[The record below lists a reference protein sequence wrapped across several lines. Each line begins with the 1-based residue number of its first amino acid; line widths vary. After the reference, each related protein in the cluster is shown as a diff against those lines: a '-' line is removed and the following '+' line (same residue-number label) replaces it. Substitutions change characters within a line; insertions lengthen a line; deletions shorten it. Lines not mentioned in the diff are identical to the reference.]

1 MSISKRVKNLY
12 ALVMDFIKKC
22 NDDHVAAF
30 GSMSAFFML
39 LSLFPFLIF
48 FLTLT
53 KYAPFSKDDI
63 VNILTE
69 IISFER
75 KSLITGIVNEIYRK
89 TGASVFTISVIAAL
103 WSSSRGIYSIV
114 IGLNSVYDIDEN
126 RNYIVL
132 RIFSILYTVAFA
144 ILIIVML
151 LIWVFGN
158 VLYDYICGRFPAF
171 ATLAGYFIHKRT
183 LFTIVILTLL
193 FMIVY
198 RFVPNRKTVSFFR
211 QLPGALIAAIGW
223 IVVSAGCSFY
233 IGNFNNFSYIYGSL
247 SGMMILLLWLHF
259 CMSMVFYGAE
269 VNYFLENKKNYHL
282 LIRTLRPN
290 YQAIRRKRE
299 REMYERGRRSSRSFS
314 RRSSSASKKL
324 RKLQKKKKQER
335 QETIGVQQPPG
346 TAGKQKSPEESGRQ
360 QRPPDSAG
368 IQKPPESGKKHE

>member
-1 MSISKRVKNLY
+1 MNISKRVKNLY
-12 ALVMDFIKKC
+12 TLVMDFFKKC

-63 VNILTE
+63 IHVLTQ

-75 KSLITGIVNEIYRK
+75 ASLITGIVNEIYRK

-126 RNYIVL
+126 RSYIVL
-132 RIFSILYTVAFA
+132 RIFSIFYTIIFA
-144 ILIIVML
+144 ILIIAML
-151 LIWVFGN
+151 LLWVFGN

-171 ATLAGYFIHKRT
+171 AALAGYFIHKRT
-183 LFTIVILTLL
+183 LFTIVVLTLL
-193 FMIVY
+193 FMIIY
-198 RFVPNRKTVSFFR
+198 RFVPNRKTVSFGR
-211 QLPGALIAAIGW
+211 QLPGALVAAIGW
-223 IVVSAGCSFY
+223 LVVSAGCSFY
-233 IGNFNNFSYIYGSL
+233 IGNFDNFSYIYGSL
-247 SGMMILLLWLHF
+247 SGIMILLLWLHF

-269 VNYFLENKKNYHL
+269 VNYFFENKKNYHL

-299 REMYERGRRSSRSFS
+299 KEMYERGKKSPASFS
-314 RRSSSASKKL
+314 RKPFSSKKMREL
-324 RKLQKKKKQER
+324 QNRKKRERLEKQTAAKQE
-335 QETIGVQQPPG
+335 EDP
-346 TAGKQKSPEESGRQ
+346 KKEE
-360 QRPPDSAG
+360 
-368 IQKPPESGKKHE
+368 

>member
-1 MSISKRVKNLY
+1 
-12 ALVMDFIKKC
+12 
-22 NDDHVAAF
+22 
-30 GSMSAFFML
+30 
-39 LSLFPFLIF
+39 
-48 FLTLT
+48 
-53 KYAPFSKDDI
+53 
-63 VNILTE
+63 
-69 IISFER
+69 
-75 KSLITGIVNEIYRK
+75 
-89 TGASVFTISVIAAL
+89 
-103 WSSSRGIYSIV
+103 
-114 IGLNSVYDIDEN
+114 
-126 RNYIVL
+126 
-132 RIFSILYTVAFA
+132 
-144 ILIIVML
+144 
-151 LIWVFGN
+151 
-158 VLYDYICGRFPAF
+158 
-171 ATLAGYFIHKRT
+171 
-183 LFTIVILTLL
+183 
-193 FMIVY
+193 MIVY

-282 LIRTLRPN
+282 PIRTLRPN